1 MSREQESNM
10 SNELVVLARRLLLT
24 KGDDCLST
32 DRLKETA
39 YSLAEEVIML
49 LEENSDAKRY

>member
-10 SNELVVLARRLLLT
+10 SNELLVLLAKRLLVT
-24 KGDDCLST
+24 RGDKFLSV

-39 YSLAEEVIML
+39 YSLAEEVL
-49 LEENSDAKRY
+49 RHSKKGNL